1 MAEELSLASIK
12 EMKKA
17 DFVKAFKNKAAWKKA
32 KVFLCCFF
40 IISCNEI
47 LPENMPNITLD
58 AKPISTWGCPED
70 YTPSDLIQVSASQW
84 TVFNS
89 KNYYL
94 SLQEANAMQQNTVAG
109 IDELVRIEKIKDMYL
124 FVSYDSKSRTN
135 KAWTN
140 STISLE
146 GKQDLALDDPA
157 DILYSEQTKKLYWIH
172 SSRTMFVYDFDTKTS
187 TPFLP
192 NQTASD
198 FCISGNGLF
207 LAFQDKDDN
216 VHVVNLSNN
225 EIVEDYAAQES
236 QTRNLVGLTN
246 EGKVLVVNLHIAEKN
261 SSESYKNQV
270 VVLDKANTNPILN
283 INSGWARLS
292 GTNLVAW
299 VDSGNDKK
307 EFQLFDLK
315 EALKY

>member
-1 MAEELSLASIK
+1 
-12 EMKKA
+12 MKK
-17 DFVKAFKNKAAWKKA
+17 
-32 KVFLCCFF
+32 VFFYCFF
-40 IISCNEI
+40 IISCNTI
-47 LPENMPNITLD
+47 KTENMRNETLD
-58 AKPISTWGCPED
+58 VKPVSTWVCPED

-84 TVFNS
+84 TVLNS
-89 KNYYL
+89 KNCYL
-94 SLQEANAMQQNTVAG
+94 SLQEASTPKQNTVPG
-109 IDELVRIEKIKDMYL
+109 IDELVKIEKIKDSYL
-124 FVSYDSKSRTN
+124 FVSYDFKSRTN

-172 SSRTMFVYDFDTKTS
+172 SSRTMYSYDFDTKIS
-187 TPFLP
+187 TPFLD
-192 NQTASD
+192 NHTASD
-198 FCISGNGLF
+198 FCISKNGF
-207 LAFQDKDDN
+207 FIAFQDKDDKI
-216 VHVVNLSNN
+216 HVVNLSNN
-225 EIVEDYAAQES
+225 EIVENYAAQES

-270 VVLDKANTNPILN
+270 VVLDETNSRPILN

-292 GTNLVAW
+292 GTNLIAW
-299 VDSGNDKK
+299 VDCGKGKK
-307 EFQLFDLK
+307 EFQLFDVK